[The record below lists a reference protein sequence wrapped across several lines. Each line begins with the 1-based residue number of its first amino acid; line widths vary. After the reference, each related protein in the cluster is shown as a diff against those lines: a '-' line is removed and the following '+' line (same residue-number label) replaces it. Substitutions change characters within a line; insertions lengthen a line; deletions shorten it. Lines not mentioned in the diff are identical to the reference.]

1 MSKVEAA
8 IDPNT
13 AILYSFR
20 SFVHGWPDKDQQ
32 YPSDYAQ
39 CDSYMNSLTLISSWC
54 LNLKV

>member
-1 MSKVEAA
+1 MMSKVEAA

-39 CDSYMNSLTLISSWC
+39 CDSYMNNLTFNFLVVS
-54 LNLKV
+54 